1 MTVENSHPNI
11 AAKAHRIIATEEGF
25 TIPEIVEAA
34 VRLFTTNPERFSATI
49 QATQTFP
56 AEKQAIWRNQLLDLG
71 EGRIRDMDDNGV
83 DTQVLLLSYSGV
95 QCFEAQQACELA
107 ALANDRLAE
116 AMARYPGRLAGL
128 AACAPQDPMAAAR
141 EIERA
146 VSTLGLKGAL
156 INSHTAGEYL
166 DLPKYRPIFEALSAL
181 DVPLYLHPREP
192 ATHLVDAFLPY
203 GLEGPVWG
211 YGAEVGLHA
220 LRLIF
225 SGLFDDFPNLR
236 IVIGH
241 GGEGIPPML
250 FRIDHRAAI
259 EGGETRGRRIKRK
272 PSEYFIDNFAVT
284 SSGNNWP
291 PLMEFC
297 RDTIGIDNLMFA
309 IDHPF
314 EENAPTLA
322 QIAEVD
328 FSPEEKRKFFQTNA
342 ERIFKLA

>member
-1 MTVENSHPNI
+1 MNDLSQSDL
-11 AAKAHRIIATEEGF
+11 KHRIIATEEGF
-25 TIPEIVEAA
+25 PIPEIVAA
-34 VRLFTTNPERFSATI
+34 GRDLFGNDAERLSATI

-56 AEKQAIWRNQLLDLG
+56 ADKQAVWREQLLDLG
-71 EGRIRDMDDNGV
+71 EGRIRSMDENGV
-83 DTQVLLLSYSGV
+83 DTQILLLSYSGV
-95 QCFEAQQACELA
+95 QCFPAEQAGELA

-116 AMARYPGRLAGL
+116 AMKRYPGRLAGL
-128 AACAPQDPMAAAR
+128 AACAPQDPEGAAR

-156 INSHTAGEYL
+156 INSHTSSEYL

-192 ATHLVDAFLPY
+192 ASPLVDAYLTY

-241 GGEGIPPML
+241 GGEGIPPMM

-259 EGGETRGRRIKRK
+259 EGAQTRGRRIKRK
-272 PSEYFIDNFAVT
+272 PSEYFLDNFAVT

-291 PLMEFC
+291 PLLEFC
-297 RDTIGIDNLMFA
+297 RDVVGIDNLMFA

-314 EENAPTLA
+314 EENAATIEQVA
-322 QIAEVD
+322 SVK
-328 FSPEEKRKFFQTNA
+328 FSGTERLKFFQTNA
-342 ERIFKLA
+342 ERIFKLV

>member
-1 MTVENSHPNI
+1 MTEQTSPVAQNRPY
-11 AAKAHRIIATEEGF
+11 RCIATEEGF
-25 TIPEIVEAA
+25 TIPEIVAA
-34 VRLFTTNPERFSATI
+34 SRELFTRQPEKFSGTI

-56 AEKQAIWRNQLLDLG
+56 AEKQDVWRSQLLDLG
-71 EGRIRDMDDNGV
+71 EGRLAAMDRYGV
-83 DTQVLLLSYSGV
+83 DTQILLLSYSGV
-95 QCFEAQQACELA
+95 QCFEAVQATELA
-107 ALANDRLAE
+107 SLANERLAE
-116 AMARYPGRLAGL
+116 AMKRYPGRLVGL
-128 AACAPQDPMAAAR
+128 AACAPQDPDRAAR

-146 VSTLGLKGAL
+146 VTHLGLKGAL

-166 DLPKYRPIFEALSAL
+166 DHPKFRPIFEVLSAL

-192 ATHLVDAFLPY
+192 AWPLLDGYLPY

-241 GGEGIPPML
+241 GGEGIPPMM
-250 FRIDHRAAI
+250 FRIDHRAGI
-259 EGGETRGRRIKRK
+259 EGHDTRGRRIKRK
-272 PSEYFIDNFAVT
+272 PSAYFLENFSVT

-291 PLMEFC
+291 PLLEFC
-297 RDTIGIDNLMFA
+297 RDVIGIDNLMFA

-314 EENAPTLA
+314 EENAATLDQVA
-322 QIAEVD
+322 AVHFTDAER
-328 FSPEEKRKFFQTNA
+328 RKFFQTNA
-342 ERIFKLA
+342 ERVFKLV